1 MTLSEHR
8 ARARQYLGG
17 HIFSGRWM
25 YVLLAGL
32 IIGAIS
38 TAIGAFPGVGAIAT
52 LLLSGAFAVGLALFL
67 LPLARSADAQPELG
81 KLFNG
86 FTEGF
91 VENMLLGLMTAIFTF
106 LWSLLFIIPGIV
118 KGFAY
123 SMAPYIRADH
133 PEYTWK
139 QCLDESIRI
148 TRGHK
153 MRLFLLQLSFIGW
166 IIVGA
171 LAFGIGILWVDA
183 YMSAATVSYYESIR
197 DELPS
202 EKVEESPTEEAPAA
216 E

>member
-17 HIFSGRWM
+17 HIFNGRWM

-32 IIGAIS
+32 IVSAIS
-38 TAIGAFPGVGAIAT
+38 TVIAAIPGVGAVAA
-52 LLLSGAFAVGLALFL
+52 LLITGALAVGLALFL
-67 LPLARSADAQPELG
+67 LHLARSADAQPELG

-91 VENMLLGLMTAIFTF
+91 VENLLLGLMTAIFTF

-118 KGFAY
+118 KSYAY

-148 TRGHK
+148 TKGHK

-171 LAFGIGILWVDA
+171 LAFGIGTLWVTA
-183 YMSAATVSYYESIR
+183 YMNAATVSYYESIR
-197 DELPS
+197 AELPS
-202 EKVEESPTEEAPAA
+202 EKAEEAPTEETPAA